1 MLRIRGNRLVL
12 GVVVSLAL
20 GMMGALTLGVD
31 DASAQCAGSLIILP
45 IASPSCNDTTGG
57 DARAAGGNGGNGG
70 NGGLLTTVHD
80 VGNAEADASN
90 LVIVHDI
97 TTGDA
102 TASDVNVDAEGAT
115 RPVVVS
121 VAGSFVDTGVD
132 VFAPGGSSQ
141 AGTTGGNNNIA
152 DSSGGPGG
160 PGGDARAN
168 GGDGGDVNGAILLS
182 LGLG

>member
-1 MLRIRGNRLVL
+1 MRLIRGCRLVL
-12 GVVVSLAL
+12 GVVVSLTLAT
-20 GMMGALTLGVD
+20 MGTLTLGVD
-31 DASAQCAGSLIILP
+31 DASAQCAGGATLGLGP
-45 IASPSCNDTTGG
+45 ACNDNSGG
-57 DARAAGGNGGNGG
+57 DARAAGGNGGD
-70 NGGLLTTVHD
+70 GGLFTIVSD

-90 LVIVHDI
+90 TVIVHDI

-102 TASDVNVDAEGAT
+102 TASEVNVDARGAT

-141 AGTTGGNNNIA
+141 AGTTGGNGIIS

-160 PGGDARAN
+160 NARAN
-168 GGDGGDVNGAILLS
+168 GGDGGDVPG
-182 LGLG
+182 